1 MQAGGRNSMNSYL
14 AKLTPYYLQLAEE
27 IGQVP
32 DSDGVVKRS
41 AGKLLPDVA
50 KSIEHF
56 VIEALPPLIEGRML
70 TTGVSLDKNHYNS
83 TNPYNIEGFKYNTHI
98 LRAFYKLVDAG
109 YIIVTTKGWQ
119 DRTTGNSDNT
129 KYRLTSKFKRWLL
142 PKLREVGFYG
152 ELSTLIVDPAFL
164 PNRPLLRVQRRKQS
178 DISVLEPRT
187 EKIPFP
193 VTAESEQICDNLQV
207 LNKRLARTWIDLDLT
222 DSQWK
227 ALGEKLAEHKKKDRP
242 RFIRYNERQ
251 LYRVFHDTD
260 FTTGGRYYGGWWQ
273 TIPRDYRKHV
283 VINGKA
289 TIEIDYSGLHP
300 AILYAKEGLVLPDD
314 PYTSLLGEKYRHL
327 AKKLFNALI
336 NAKKDPK
343 APPRGVRIKFPDQQ
357 LSWEQIKER
366 IYDVHAPI
374 RHHFC
379 TGAGLW
385 LMHEDSVLATGVLH
399 HFAEMGVPC
408 LPVHDSFLIHHG
420 YEEELRS
427 KMRELFVECYGLEPS
442 LKGDQVSFYLGTLPL
457 PDRPTIEELLSAN
470 DSPQDNRLAAFR
482 ALSKVSNSSR

>member
-1 MQAGGRNSMNSYL
+1 MNSYL
-14 AKLTPYYLQLAEE
+14 CRLTPYYQQLAKE
-27 IGQVP
+27 IEQVP
-32 DSDGVVKRS
+32 DSDGLVKRS
-41 AGKLLPDVA
+41 AGKLLPEVA
-50 KSIEHF
+50 RSIEHF
-56 VIEALPPLIEGRML
+56 VLEALPPLIEGREVS
-70 TTGVSLDKNHYNS
+70 TSVSLDKNLYNS
-83 TNPYNIEGFKYNTHI
+83 LNPYNTEGFKYNTHI
-98 LRAFYKLVDAG
+98 ERAFHKLVDAG
-109 YIIVTTKGWQ
+109 YINVTTRGWQ
-119 DRTTGNSDNT
+119 DRSTGNSDNT
-129 KYRLTSKFKRWLL
+129 KYRLTSKFQSWLL
-142 PKLREVGFYG
+142 FKLKEIGFCG
-152 ELSTLIVDPAFL
+152 DTADLIVDPLLL
-164 PNRPLLRVQRRKQS
+164 PNPNPLRVQRRKQG
-178 DISVLEPRT
+178 DISEREPRT

-193 VTAESEQICDNLQV
+193 ATPESEQICHDIQT
-207 LNKRLARTWIDLDLT
+207 LNKRLAGTWIDLDLT
-222 DSQWK
+222 DRQWK
-227 ALGEKLAEHKKKDRP
+227 ELDKKLVEHRKKDRP

-260 FTTGGRYYGGWWQ
+260 FTAGGRYYGGWWQ